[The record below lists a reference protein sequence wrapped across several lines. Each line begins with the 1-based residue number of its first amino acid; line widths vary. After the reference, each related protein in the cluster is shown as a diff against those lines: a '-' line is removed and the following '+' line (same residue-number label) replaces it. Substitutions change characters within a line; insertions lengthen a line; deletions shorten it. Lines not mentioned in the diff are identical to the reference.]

1 MFSVVRPGEHDRS
14 EVGRSCSRLAE
25 ARDALH
31 LGIAG
36 LDFGDQQI
44 GFVLCDER
52 ECALRRGWRLP
63 TTLMWSRVRTCS
75 TA

>member
-1 MFSVVRPGEHDRS
+1 MCSRS
-14 EVGRSCSRLAE
+14 SDLENTIVLRSGRSCSRLAE

-52 ECALRRGWRLP
+52 ECALRRLAYQRP
-63 TTLMWSRVRTCS
+63 
-75 TA
+75 